1 FSRRLPLC
9 SMILVQKSC
18 HDTFKHICDENTLKK
33 SVLVSLPSVS
43 TDVCTLDPVTGPCR
57 GEFERYFYN
66 FKKGRCEIFI
76 YGGCFGN
83 QNNFETEKECLQR
96 CRPH

>member
-1 FSRRLPLC
+1 TVRPKI
-9 SMILVQKSC
+9 ILVRPKIIL
-18 HDTFKHICDENTLKK
+18 TPGK
-33 SVLVSLPSVS
+33 
-43 TDVCTLDPVTGPCR
+43 
-57 GEFERYFYN
+57 FERYFYN

-83 QNNFETEKECLQR
+83 QNNFETEKECLRR